1 MYFCDECILA
11 LPRIHSHPFFTPMTY
26 ETTDLIRDIRI
37 AIDQNTSSQ
46 QLVLTGD
53 IDTLSLDE
61 IIESKIADAA
71 RIVESS
77 APLHLLDSG
86 EAFGNS
92 VGWKSRVGYG
102 MGFVRLPEDFM
113 RLITF
118 QMSDWV
124 RAVSTPI
131 TENDP
136 LYIQQQSR
144 YPGIRGCP
152 QNPIVAIVEQ
162 PIGLVLEFYSC
173 TGGEDVFIKRAR
185 YIPTPRIVDGSIEIC
200 EKLRSAVVYY
210 AAYLT
215 ALTTAQGELAAGLL
229 NTANELMK

>member
-1 MYFCDECILA
+1 
-11 LPRIHSHPFFTPMTY
+11 MTY

-46 QLVLTGD
+46 QLVQTGD

-86 EAFGNS
+86 KDFGNA
-92 VGWKSRVGYG
+92 VIWHNRVGNGGGY
-102 MGFVRLPEDFM
+102 VILPEDFM

-118 QMSDWV
+118 QMSDWE

-131 TENDP
+131 YESDP

-152 QNPIVAIVEQ
+152 QNPIAAIVQ
-162 PIGLVLEFYSC
+162 HPNGLALEFYSC
-173 TGGEDVFIKRAR
+173 TEGNDVRVKHAR
-185 YIPTPRIVDGSIEIC
+185 YLPIPKIKEGKIAISEN
-200 EKLRSAVVYY
+200 LRSSVIYY
-210 AAYLT
+210 AAYLVSISIGQTET
-215 ALTTAQGELAAGLL
+215 AALLL
-229 NTANELMK
+229 NTSKELSA